1 MTTHALIV
9 VYKVIKA
16 NDPTGMHKYAF
27 YFAYLCIP
35 VLVYCASNMMN
46 DAKRPRA
53 AVSKTERQRLIRA
66 LLKENQVQSQEQLVQ
81 LLAEQAVKVTQ
92 TTLSRDLSELQV
104 WKKQDHYVLGD
115 EHDEMHTAS
124 PVRAQKTQLEQV
136 LKDLLISA
144 EVAGNL
150 VVLKTNPG
158 RAQPIG
164 WELDNAQLPLVVG
177 NISGDDT
184 IFIATR
190 SEKEANTLSKQFKK
204 IAELD

>member
-1 MTTHALIV
+1 
-9 VYKVIKA
+9 
-16 NDPTGMHKYAF
+16 
-27 YFAYLCIP
+27 
-35 VLVYCASNMMN
+35 MN

-53 AVSKTERQRLIRA
+53 AVSKTERQRLITA
-66 LLKENQVQSQEQLVQ
+66 LLRENKVQSQEQLVQ
-81 LLAEQAVKVTQ
+81 LLAEKAVKVTQ

-115 EHDEMHTAS
+115 EHDKTHAAS
-124 PVRAQKTQLEQV
+124 PLGAQKTPLEQV
-136 LKDLLISA
+136 LRDLLISA

-164 WELDNAQLPLVVG
+164 WELDNAALPLVVG

-184 IFIATR
+184 IFVATR
-190 SEKEANTLSKQFKK
+190 SEKEANTLSKTLKN
-204 IAELD
+204 IAQLD